1 MRMKTRTRVMEE
13 EEDRWTIDDDGW
25 SMMDDG

>member
-1 MRMKTRTRVMEE
+1 MRMKTRARVME